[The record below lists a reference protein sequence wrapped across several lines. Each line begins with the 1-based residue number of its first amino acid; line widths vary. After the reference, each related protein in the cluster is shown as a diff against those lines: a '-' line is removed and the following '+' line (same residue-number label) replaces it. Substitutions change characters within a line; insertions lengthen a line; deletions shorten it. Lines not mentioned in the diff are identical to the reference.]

1 MGVDKRI
8 HDLKSLVTDNGF
20 SVLEVNRKRHVKL
33 TITDGDVV
41 FMVVGSTTP
50 SCRRSNKNFV
60 TRMRRAHREAKKNR
74 KEVSSLTQRNPQ
86 AMTLA
91 NPLFRRRVV
100 SPKKG
105 RGSYDRGK
113 SKAAAR
119 SSSEFSQ
126 CHDD

>member
-60 TRMRRAHREAKKNR
+60 TRMRRAHREAKK
-74 KEVSSLTQRNPQ
+74 KQEGGIIPHPT
-86 AMTLA
+86 
-91 NPLFRRRVV
+91 
-100 SPKKG
+100 
-105 RGSYDRGK
+105 
-113 SKAAAR
+113 
-119 SSSEFSQ
+119 
-126 CHDD
+126 

>member
-50 SCRRSNKNFV
+50 SCRRSNKNFI
-60 TRMRRAHREAKKNR
+60 TRMRRAHREAKK
-74 KEVSSLTQRNPQ
+74 KQEGGITPHP
-86 AMTLA
+86 T
-91 NPLFRRRVV
+91 
-100 SPKKG
+100 
-105 RGSYDRGK
+105 
-113 SKAAAR
+113 
-119 SSSEFSQ
+119 
-126 CHDD
+126 